1 MTHASGSGKTTESTD
16 PVEVKPIRG
25 LAGSVRLPGDKSI
38 SHRALILG
46 ALANGTMQIRNCSPG
61 EDVGSTA
68 RCLAAL
74 GVPIREEGDALCL
87 EGSGHSALSE
97 PQDVLDAGNSG
108 TTIRLLAGVLSG
120 QPFFSVLTG
129 DASLRRRPMNRVVGP
144 LQEMGAEIWARGGGR
159 FAPLAVRGRPLKPI
173 HYNSPVA
180 SAQVKTAILLAGLA
194 LPGETSFS
202 EPFPSRDHT
211 ERMLRHLGA
220 DIDFAGERIR
230 LRGGNRLL
238 ATDLSVPGDPSSA
251 AFLAVAALITR
262 ESDLWIRGVCVNPT
276 RIGYLR
282 ILERMGAH
290 VEWGRERDVCGEPV
304 ADLRVRSSRL
314 MATTIRPEEIPAA
327 IDEIPVLCIAAAFAD
342 GVTRI
347 SGAAEL
353 RVKESDRIAAMASNL
368 AAMGVRVEESPD
380 GLTIEGRQRLHAF
393 VGSSWGDHRIALS
406 LIVAALAAEAP
417 SRVAGASS
425 MTISFPGF
433 LDLISPLIRPT

>member
-1 MTHASGSGKTTESTD
+1 
-16 PVEVKPIRG
+16 
-25 LAGSVRLPGDKSI
+25 
-38 SHRALILG
+38 
-46 ALANGTMQIRNCSPG
+46 
-61 EDVGSTA
+61 
-68 RCLAAL
+68 
-74 GVPIREEGDALCL
+74 
-87 EGSGHSALSE
+87 
-97 PQDVLDAGNSG
+97 
-108 TTIRLLAGVLSG
+108 
-120 QPFFSVLTG
+120 
-129 DASLRRRPMNRVVGP
+129 MNRVVGP

-262 ESDLWIRGVCVNPT
+262 ESDLWIRDVCVNPT

-433 LDLISPLIRPT
+433 LDLISPLIRPA

>member
-1 MTHASGSGKTTESTD
+1 MTHAPGSGKTTESTD

-262 ESDLWIRGVCVNPT
+262 ESDLWIRDVCVNPT